1 MADGLVNGVRGEF
14 DDSFTFNGI
23 MPNQPVRLVYLYE
36 STIEGYGIT
45 VKYEDNGTADSSL
58 KDIIPPEVSGPFEA
72 DSSVEGD
79 YLEQYGYSLESHTVR
94 PAGTQI
100 QFDDSG
106 WAGIMPNDDAT
117 ITYRHDRIPSKWADI
132 TYKPGV
138 NGTLQGGSGVS
149 QDVQAL
155 SGGRFK
161 ASVLLDDGV
170 SPGHENSYTLETIK
184 EKRLMPVPQPEN
196 NYYRFGGWF
205 VDTDGDGVL
214 NNGF

>member
-1 MADGLVNGVRGEF
+1 MWKANIV
-14 DDSFTFNGI
+14 
-23 MPNQPVRLVYLYE
+23 
-36 STIEGYGIT
+36 
-45 VKYEDNGTADSSL
+45 
-58 KDIIPPEVSGPFEA
+58 
-72 DSSVEGD
+72 
-79 YLEQYGYSLESHTVR
+79 EQYGYSLESHTVR
-94 PAGTQI
+94 PAGAQI

-106 WAGIMPNDDAT
+106 WAGIMPNDDAI
-117 ITYRHDRIPSKWADI
+117 ITYRHDRIPAKWADI

-149 QDVQAL
+149 RDVQAL

-161 ASVLLDDGV
+161 ASVLLDDGI

-214 NNGF
+214 NNGETLLPQDYRFAAAAVITAHFEENPDAWIQYRF